1 MEGPSLLALSADIVQ
16 ASERGKNLA
25 QIRILNAVVAERLTK
40 ISVANQT
47 MHFSFCLVVVIT
59 TFIHMCTTTT
69 TTSPASQPPLFSKRI
84 GRSQYTHGGW
94 LLFSFSLILK
104 FYRPFAFSLPTH
116 LSYSILTAV

>member
-25 QIRILNAVVAERLTK
+25 QIRILVAERLAQ

-59 TFIHMCTTTT
+59 TFIHMCTTT